1 MLNGRLFATMMADA
15 SHNKANDTENNK
27 CYQEEEPDG
36 AQNDVFTNCRNFIII
51 VNSLLYLDY
60 AEGGEIVYIA
70 GDISGSFRH
79 DYFGEMI
86 VLVLVGGEDF
96 FASQGIRNI

>member
-1 MLNGRLFATMMADA
+1 MLNGRLFTAMVADTG
-15 SHNKANDTENNK
+15 HNKANDTENNK

-36 AQNDVFTNCRNFIII
+36 TQDNIFADCRNFVVV

-70 GDISGSFRH
+70 GDISGSFWH

-86 VLVLVGGEDF
+86 VLIFVGGEDF
-96 FASQGIRNI
+96 FASKSIGDI

>member
-36 AQNDVFTNCRNFIII
+36 AQNDVFANCGNFVI
-51 VNSLLYLDY
+51 VVDGLLYLDY

-70 GDISGSFRH
+70 GNISGSFWH

-86 VLVLVGGEDF
+86 VLVFVGGEDF
-96 FASQGIRNI
+96 FASQSIGDI

>member
-1 MLNGRLFATMMADA
+1 MLNGRLFATMVADA

-36 AQNDVFTNCRNFIII
+36 AQNDVFANCRNFIII

-96 FASQGIRNI
+96 FASKSIGDI

>member
-36 AQNDVFTNCRNFIII
+36 TQNDVFANCRNFIII
-51 VNSLLYLDY
+51 VNSLFYLYY
-60 AEGGEIVYIA
+60 AKGGEIVYIA
-70 GDISGSFRH
+70 GDVASSFWH
-79 DYFGEMI
+79 DYFREMI
-86 VLVLVGGEDF
+86 VLVFVGGEDF
-96 FASQGIRNI
+96 FASKSIGDI